1 MSADSAPACNNHG
14 ESNVVERILNKYIDE
29 KGALIPVLQETQE
42 ALGYLSEETL
52 EKIAKATGR
61 TLAQVYG
68 VATFYTQ
75 FRLEPIGKHLVRIC
89 HGTACHV
96 AGAEDIDAAIC
107 GHLGLPIEGGTTP
120 DMEFTVEKVV
130 CVGACSLAP
139 IIIVDGVAHGRLTP
153 DKARNVIK
161 SYEKSE
167 KELSGGEVCSGK
179 GEKKRGKAKASKRRK
194 SRSGGEMR

>member
-1 MSADSAPACNNHG
+1 MARNLKSGAVDSDRDA
-14 ESNVVERILNKYIDE
+14 VLQKVIKKYIRQ
-29 KGALIPVLQETQE
+29 KGALIPILQE
-42 ALGYLSEETL
+42 ALGHLSEESL
-52 EKIAKATGR
+52 DYIARATGR

-75 FRLEPIGKHLVRIC
+75 FRLEPIGRHLVRIC

-96 AGAEDIDAAIC
+96 GGAEDIDASVC
-107 GHLGLPIEGGTTP
+107 GHLGLSDEGGNTE

-139 IIIVDGVAHGRLTP
+139 IILVDGVAHGRLTA

-161 SYEKSE
+161 SYQKQ
-167 KELSGGEVCSGK
+167 K
-179 GEKKRGKAKASKRRK
+179 
-194 SRSGGEMR
+194 

>member
-1 MSADSAPACNNHG
+1 MACKC
-14 ESNVVERILNKYIDE
+14 ETPKIEAEAALVEILEKYSGQ
-29 KGALIPVLQETQE
+29 KGALIPVLQEAQE
-42 ALGYLSEETL
+42 LLGYLPQEVL
-52 EKIAKATGR
+52 ELIAERTGR

-96 AGAEDIDAAIC
+96 AGADDIDVSIC
-107 GHLGLPIEGGTTP
+107 DHLGLEHEGGTTP

-139 IIIVDGVAHGRLTP
+139 IIIVDGVAHGRL
-153 DKARNVIK
+153 DSEKARKVIRE
-161 SYEKSE
+161 YQ
-167 KELSGGEVCSGK
+167 
-179 GEKKRGKAKASKRRK
+179 KK
-194 SRSGGEMR
+194 

>member
-1 MSADSAPACNNHG
+1 MAEKPSGGSREEQGREKID
-14 ESNVVERILNKYIDE
+14 RILKRYKKQ
-29 KGALIPVLQETQE
+29 KGALIPVLQEAQQ

-52 EKIAKATGR
+52 DYIAESTGR

-75 FRLEPIGKHLVRIC
+75 FRLEPIGRHLVRIC

-96 AGAEDIDAAIC
+96 GGADDIDAAVC
-107 GHLGLPIEGGTTP
+107 GHLGLGVEGGTTE

-139 IIIVDGVAHGRLTP
+139 IMLVDGEAHGRLDP
-153 DKARNVIK
+153 DKARKVIRSYQK
-161 SYEKSE
+161 SD
-167 KELSGGEVCSGK
+167 
-179 GEKKRGKAKASKRRK
+179 
-194 SRSGGEMR
+194 

>member
-1 MSADSAPACNNHG
+1 MSAYSPGACDNG
-14 ESNVVERILNKYIDE
+14 EQSRVLEKILKKYKGSE
-29 KGALIPVLQETQE
+29 GALIPVLQEAQE

-52 EKIAKATGR
+52 KKIAKATGR

-68 VATFYTQ
+68 VATFYAQ

-96 AGAEDIDAAIC
+96 AGADDIDAAVC
-107 GHLGLPIEGGTTP
+107 GHLGLPEEGGTTG

-139 IIIVDGVAHGRLTP
+139 IMIVDGVAHGRLNP
-153 DKARNVIK
+153 DKARSVIK
-161 SYEKSE
+161 SYQKSE
-167 KELSGGEVCSGK
+167 NE
-179 GEKKRGKAKASKRRK
+179 
-194 SRSGGEMR
+194 RSGGGARSGKRAQKKK

>member
-1 MSADSAPACNNHG
+1 MPADCVRTSEKNAGA
-14 ESNVVERILNKYIDE
+14 SIVDKILKKYSGE

-52 EKIAKATGR
+52 EKIAMATGR

-96 AGAEDIDAAIC
+96 GGAEDIDAAVC
-107 GHLGLPIEGGTTP
+107 GHLGLPDEGGTTP

-139 IIIVDGVAHGRLTP
+139 IMIVDGVAHGRLTP

-161 SYEKSE
+161 SYQK
-167 KELSGGEVCSGK
+167 SGK
-179 GEKKRGKAKASKRRK
+179 DRQVENSVSGKKV
-194 SRSGGEMR
+194 

>member
-1 MSADSAPACNNHG
+1 MAGKAQTSSDEDNSRAVLDR
-14 ESNVVERILNKYIDE
+14 VLKKYSKQ
-29 KGALIPVLQETQE
+29 KGALIPVLQEAQE

-52 EKIAKATGR
+52 EYIARATGR

-75 FRLEPIGKHLVRIC
+75 FRLEPIGRHLVRIC

-96 AGAEDIDAAIC
+96 GGAQDIDAAVC
-107 GHLGLPIEGGTTP
+107 GHLNLDHQGGTTP

-139 IIIVDGVAHGRLTP
+139 IMLVDGVAHGRL
-153 DKARNVIK
+153 DSDRARKVIK
-161 SYEKSE
+161 GYQ
-167 KELSGGEVCSGK
+167 
-179 GEKKRGKAKASKRRK
+179 KRK
-194 SRSGGEMR
+194 